1 MDSALNVLIKGYPN
15 FQEQFEKENT
25 DILNKHLLL
34 KKTIILRGEEAAAVF
49 YDQDKFQRKGAT
61 PKRFQKTL
69 FGQGGVQG
77 LDGEAHIKR
86 KALFMQCMT
95 KDSIASLNEK
105 FLEFLKDY
113 SKKWERQEEVV
124 LFKEMEKILMQAA
137 CSWVGVM
144 LYPHEVKNKTALMS
158 MMIDASGGVG
168 LRHYKGRLARKK
180 AEAWLMSMV
189 EEVRKKEPSAEKTI
203 LEEFCFYEDPGG
215 ELLDERTVA
224 VEVLNLLRPIVA
236 IARYI
241 TFAALALHQYP
252 QYVERLQKDRGNLSH
267 LFVQEVR
274 RFYPF
279 FPFVAAKVKQKFNW
293 RGETFP
299 KGRRVLL
306 DLYATNHD
314 SKIWS
319 NSSTFYAERFMDWDE
334 SPFNFIPQGGGE
346 HYHNHRCA
354 GEWITIG
361 ITTAAVNFLVNE
373 IKYEVPEQDLEI
385 KLNRI
390 PAIPGSRFIIR
401 DVKGLKQ

>member
-1 MDSALNVLIKGYPN
+1 MDSAVNILIKGYPN
-15 FQEQFEKENT
+15 FQDQFEKENT

-34 KKTIILRGEEAAAVF
+34 KKTIVLRGEEAAAVF

-69 FGQGGVQG
+69 FGEGGVQG

-105 FLEFLKDY
+105 FLEYLKDY

-124 LFKEMEKILMQAA
+124 LFKEMEEILMQAA

-180 AEAWLMSMV
+180 AEAWLMAMV
-189 EEVRKKEPSAEKTI
+189 EEVRAKNPSEEKTI
-203 LEEFCFYEDPGG
+203 LEEFCFYEDPNG
-215 ELLDERTVA
+215 ELLDERVVA

-252 QYVERLQKDRGNLSH
+252 QYIERLRKNDDGKLAHQ
-267 LFVQEVR
+267 FVQEVR

-314 SKIWS
+314 SKIWTNPS
-319 NSSTFYAERFMDWDE
+319 AFYAERFMDWDE
-334 SPFNFIPQGGGE
+334 SPFNFIPQGGGD

-361 ITTAAVNFLVNE
+361 ITTAAVDFLVNE
-373 IKYEVPEQDLEI
+373 IQYDVLKQDLEI
-385 KLNRI
+385 KMNRI
-390 PAIPGSRFIIR
+390 PAIPESRFKIQHVR
-401 DVKGLKQ
+401 RH